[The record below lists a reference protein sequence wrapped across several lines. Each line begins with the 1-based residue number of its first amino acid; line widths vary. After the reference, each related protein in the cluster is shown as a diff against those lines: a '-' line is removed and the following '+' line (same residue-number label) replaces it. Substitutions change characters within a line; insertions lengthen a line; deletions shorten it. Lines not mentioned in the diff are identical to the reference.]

1 MKSYES
7 KLEKPI
13 LEHGWVTHA
22 RKMKKDKRR
31 NGGGI
36 EWNRNGRGGFCKRG
50 AREGEKERE
59 RDERFR
65 DNRQDVRR
73 VTIANH
79 NGDRKT
85 RMTG

>member
-1 MKSYES
+1 MTTESYDSLVEVC
-7 KLEKPI
+7 P
-13 LEHGWVTHA
+13 
-22 RKMKKDKRR
+22 
-31 NGGGI
+31 
-36 EWNRNGRGGFCKRG
+36 GR
-50 AREGEKERE
+50 ERE
-59 RDERFR
+59 REARNEENGDFHIGKEKATEEHERFR